1 MSQVPVAPSGA
12 GVAAGPGGSFGS
24 QLGGARAFRHRNYR
38 LFFTGQLI
46 SLVGTWMMTV
56 AQSWLILQLTG
67 DPLLLGA
74 VAAAQFG
81 PVLILGLFGGLIAD
95 ALPKRRTL
103 IATQVWPLILGLVMS
118 ALVFTNTVQVWH
130 VLVIAFLLGC
140 RNAVDMPTR
149 QAFVVEMVGRQDV
162 GNAVAFNSA
171 MFNAA
176 RVLGPAVGGIT
187 IGVLG
192 VGPAFLA
199 DALSYLAVIAA
210 YLMMRESE
218 LHTRPGIERPDSVDA
233 VLDNL
238 KEGINYVRRTPL
250 VLAAISVVALV
261 STFGMNF
268 TVVIPPYAQG
278 VLHTDAAGYGFLMS
292 MVGLGSVLSALTIAF
307 TGRTTP
313 IVIAVGAITLG
324 VGEIALAASSSYVI
338 SLVAMFF
345 VGVGGISMAATANT
359 VVQLSVPD
367 RLRGRVMS
375 VYTTVFAGSTPVGG
389 LVTGAIAS
397 SAGVPFAI
405 GLGAVLSLLTGILSL
420 SWLRGRKQPT
430 TDRVT
435 VIPPSLRETAHAGAA
450 GVSASKASTAAP
462 AARAAAPRS
471 TGPG

>member
-1 MSQVPVAPSGA
+1 MSAPDPAARDGGA
-12 GVAAGPGGSFGS
+12 PATPAAAATPTAPAAPAAPAAIR
-24 QLGGARAFRHRNYR
+24 LGGTRAFRHRNYR

-81 PVLILGLFGGLIAD
+81 PVLFLGLFGGLIAD
-95 ALPKRRTL
+95 SLPKRRTL
-103 IATQVWPLILGLVMS
+103 IATSVWPMILGLIMS

-130 VLVIAFLLGC
+130 VLLIAFLLGC

-149 QAFVVEMVGRQDV
+149 QAFVVEMVGREDV

-187 IGVLG
+187 IGALG

-210 YLMMRESE
+210 YLMMRDDE
-218 LHTRPGIERPDSVDA
+218 LHTRPGIGRPQSVKA
-233 VLDNL
+233 VLANL
-238 KEGINYVRRTPL
+238 GEGIRYVRHTPL

-268 TVVIPPYAQG
+268 TVVIPPLAQG
-278 VLHTDAAGYGFLMS
+278 ILRTDAAGYGFLMS
-292 MVGLGSVLSALTIAF
+292 MVGVGSVLSALTIAF
-307 TGRTTP
+307 TGRTLP
-313 IVIAVGAITLG
+313 VVIALGAATLG
-324 VGEIALAASSSYVI
+324 LAELVLAASSSFAL

-359 VVQLSVPD
+359 VIQLSVPD
-367 RLRGRVMS
+367 QLRGRVMS

-389 LVTGAIAS
+389 LLSGAIAS
-397 SAGVPFAI
+397 GAGVPFAI
-405 GLGAVLSLLTGILSL
+405 GLGAVLSLATGVLSL
-420 SWLRGRKQPT
+420 SWLRGRARPT
-430 TDRVT
+430 PERPDRL
-435 VIPPSLRETAHAGAA
+435 P
-450 GVSASKASTAAP
+450 STAAP
-462 AARAAAPRS
+462 
-471 TGPG
+471 